1 MIIDTRTVDDM
12 ALSLRDVSQHIP
24 PNSIDSLIEM
34 IDSLAMKAKAEIM
47 GGVAVDPCIAV
58 GLDKPDQVRPS
69 QIFNDGEAAF
79 VGKFS
84 GIELVDFTPALE
96 RSPDL
101 NTSLK
106 PGDELITHGL
116 VFTTDSSLEDLF
128 EGNLGVASLMP
139 YVAVLP
145 GSLYRITRLTL

>member
-1 MIIDTRTVDDM
+1 MIIDTRTVDDA
-12 ALSLRDVSQHIP
+12 ALSLRDVSRHILP
-24 PNSIDSLIEM
+24 DGIDSL
-34 IDSLAMKAKAEIM
+34 SAMKDLLEMEARVTIL

-58 GLDKPDQVRPS
+58 GLEKPDQVIPS

-145 GSLYRITRLTL
+145 GSLYQITRLTL